1 MSRRADGRADDE
13 LREIKITR
21 GFTSHPAGSVLVE
34 FGNTRVMCTASVET
48 DVPRWRKGSG
58 LGWLTAEYAMLPAA
72 THTRS
77 GRESVKGRVGGRT
90 QEISRLIGRS
100 LRSCIDLAAIG
111 ENTIA
116 IDCDVL
122 QADGGTRT
130 AAITGAYVALADAVT
145 YLRAHGKL
153 RDPQPISCMIG
164 AVSVGVV
171 DGRVRIDL
179 PYEEDSRAE
188 VVMNVVATDLGTL
201 VEIQGTGE
209 GATFPRSTLDAMLD
223 LALVGCN
230 RIFEVQRAALEQSY
244 PGELPEN
251 EGKKKFGA

>member
-1 MSRRADGRADDE
+1 MRPIR
-13 LREIKITR
+13 ITR
-21 GFTSHPAGSVLVE
+21 GFTDHPAGSVLVE
-34 FGNTRVMCTASVET
+34 FGSTRVMCTASVEEG
-48 DVPRWRKGSG
+48 VPRWRRGSG

-77 GRESVKGRVGGRT
+77 QRESVKGKVGGRT

-100 LRSCIDLAAIG
+100 LRACIDLAALG

-116 IDCDVL
+116 LDCDVL

-130 AAITGAYVALADAVT
+130 AAITGAYVALVDAVA
-145 YLRAHGKL
+145 LLNDRGLLA
-153 RDPQPISCMIG
+153 DPQPISCAIA

-171 DGRVRIDL
+171 DGRVRLDL

-188 VVMNVVATDLGTL
+188 VDMNVVATDAGTL

-209 GATFPRSTLDAMLD
+209 GATFSRATLDKMMDMA
-223 LALVGCN
+223 AVGTEKL
-230 RIFEVQRAALEQSY
+230 FEAQRAALGAPLPTA
-244 PGELPEN
+244 PGV
-251 EGKKKFGA
+251 